1 MNAGVIAQRYAKAL
15 LKYVK
20 GTEEEE
26 LVYHQASILAGLFYE
41 LPQFREAMEH
51 NPQLS
56 LTKRMELVDAALHGR
71 MADALRRFIVLVDS
85 HSRMEFFSRMMSSF
99 TDLYRQQRNI
109 RTGSV
114 VSAVSQEGLRSSLED
129 IMSRCTGG
137 EVSLNEKVDDS
148 LIGGFV
154 LQVDDLRIDA
164 SVAGQFRRIRNSLV
178 DNDNRII

>member
-1 MNAGVIAQRYAKAL
+1 
-15 LKYVK
+15 
-20 GTEEEE
+20 
-26 LVYHQASILAGLFYE
+26 
-41 LPQFREAMEH
+41 
-51 NPQLS
+51 
-56 LTKRMELVDAALHGR
+56 
-71 MADALRRFIVLVDS
+71 
-85 HSRMEFFSRMMSSF
+85 MMVSF